1 MYSGRKERRGTAA
14 LVVKIFCCS
23 TFLLF
28 DRLKPVTVKC
38 IKRENEVFPTG
49 PNTFVD
55 KYADRVTR

>member
-1 MYSGRKERRGTAA
+1 
-14 LVVKIFCCS
+14 
-23 TFLLF
+23 LF